1 MVIGGRDKM
10 QELKEEEV
18 KNIIAEFTSV
28 SISRKELIKK
38 CIDKLGL
45 SKKILKDNRP
55 GGDLNKIKCQFGN
68 AVTELL
74 KGGILIQDEEKLRY
88 NGEKTDKK
96 TIIENVKRDIEIEK
110 IIFDLLLKSE
120 YKRKDLLN
128 GVANKLGTDFD
139 KNVIKSI
146 AGRLLNKAVEN
157 NAVVKKDK
165 DTYCLLV
172 EEKPL
177 VETCEEKNARIFA
190 TLSDEELV
198 DKTILM
204 FEKWFGY
211 MGYSVK
217 ESRNTDGPMD
227 GGVDGIIK
235 AVDGLDY
242 SEMILIQV
250 KNLHNTEKNVK
261 LCDVREFC
269 GVFSAKQEATKGIF
283 VTNGKYH
290 RDTIKFA
297 KSFKTKYFV
306 LVDGEQWLKLANEC
320 KFEV

>member
-38 CIDKLGL
+38 CIDKLDL

-68 AVTELL
+68 AVSDLL
-74 KGGILIQDEEKLRY
+74 RSGILIQTEDVLKY
-88 NGEKTDKK
+88 SGEKTDKK
-96 TIIENVKRDIEIEK
+96 TIVENVKRDIEIEK
-110 IIFDLLLKSE
+110 IIFELLAKDE

-128 GVANKLGTDFD
+128 GIVNELKTDTP
-139 KNVIKSI
+139 KNVIKSD
-146 AGRLLNKAVEN
+146 AGRLLDKAVKN
-157 NAVVKKDK
+157 NAVLNNGN
-165 DTYCLLV
+165 TYRLPV
-172 EEKPL
+172 EEKTPA
-177 VETCEEKNARIFA
+177 ETPADKNARIFS

-198 DKTILM
+198 DKTVLM
-204 FEKWFGY
+204 FVKWFEYKGY
-211 MGYSVK
+211 DVA
-217 ESRNTDGPMD
+217 ESQNTDGPKD
-227 GGVDGIIK
+227 GGIDGIIK
-235 AVDGLDY
+235 AVDGLNY
-242 SEMILIQV
+242 SETILIQV
-250 KNLHNTEKNVK
+250 KNLHNAEKNVK
-261 LCDVREFC
+261 LCEVKEFC
-269 GVFSAKQEATKGIF
+269 GVVSAKQEATKGIF

-290 RDTIKFA
+290 NDTIKFA

>member
-38 CIDKLGL
+38 CIDKLDL

-68 AVTELL
+68 AVSDLL
-74 KGGILIQDEEKLRY
+74 RSGILIQTEDVLKY
-88 NGEKTDKK
+88 SGEKTDKK
-96 TIIENVKRDIEIEK
+96 TIVENVKRDIEIEK
-110 IIFDLLLKSE
+110 IIFELLAKDE

-128 GVANKLGTDFD
+128 GIVNELKTDTP
-139 KNVIKSI
+139 KNIIKSD
-146 AGRLLNKAVEN
+146 AGRLLDKAVKN
-157 NAVVKKDK
+157 NAVLNNGN
-165 DTYCLLV
+165 TYRLPV
-172 EEKPL
+172 EEKTPA
-177 VETCEEKNARIFA
+177 ETPADKNVRIFS

-198 DKTILM
+198 DKTVLM
-204 FEKWFGY
+204 FVKWFEYKGY
-211 MGYSVK
+211 DVA
-217 ESRNTDGPMD
+217 ESQNTDGPKD
-227 GGVDGIIK
+227 GGIDGIIK

-320 KFEV
+320 KFEI

>member
-1 MVIGGRDKM
+1 M
-10 QELKEEEV
+10 QELNNEEV

-28 SISRKELIKK
+28 PISRKGLIKK
-38 CIDKLGL
+38 CIDKLDL

-68 AVTELL
+68 AVSDLL
-74 KGGILIQDEEKLRY
+74 RSGILIQTEDVLKY
-88 NGEKTDKK
+88 SGEKTDKK
-96 TIIENVKRDIEIEK
+96 TIVENVKRDIEIEK
-110 IIFDLLLKSE
+110 IIFELLAKDE

-128 GVANKLGTDFD
+128 GIVNELKTDTP
-139 KNVIKSI
+139 KNVIKSD
-146 AGRLLNKAVEN
+146 AGRLLDKAVKN
-157 NAVVKKDK
+157 NAVLNNGN
-165 DTYCLLV
+165 TYRLPV
-172 EEKPL
+172 EEKTPA
-177 VETCEEKNARIFA
+177 ETPADKNARIFA

-204 FEKWFGY
+204 FEKWFEYKGY
-211 MGYSVK
+211 DVA
-217 ESRNTDGPMD
+217 ESQNTDGPKD
-227 GGVDGIIK
+227 GGIDGIIK

-242 SEMILIQV
+242 SETILIQV
-250 KNLHNTEKNVK
+250 KNLHNAEKNVK
-261 LCDVREFC
+261 LCEVKEFC
-269 GVFSAKQEATKGIF
+269 GVVSAKQEATKGIF

-290 RDTIKFA
+290 NDTIKFA

>member
-1 MVIGGRDKM
+1 MVIRGRDKM

-38 CIDKLGL
+38 CIDKLDL

-68 AVTELL
+68 AVSDLL
-74 KGGILIQDEEKLRY
+74 RSGILIQTEDVLKY
-88 NGEKTDKK
+88 SGEKTDKK
-96 TIIENVKRDIEIEK
+96 TIVENVKRDIEIEK
-110 IIFDLLLKSE
+110 IIFELLAKDE

-128 GVANKLGTDFD
+128 GIVNELKTDTP
-139 KNVIKSI
+139 KNVIKSD
-146 AGRLLNKAVEN
+146 AGRLLDKAVKN
-157 NAVVKKDK
+157 NAVLNNGN
-165 DTYCLLV
+165 TYRLPV
-172 EEKPL
+172 EEKTPAESL
-177 VETCEEKNARIFA
+177 EKRNARIFA
-190 TLSDEELV
+190 LLSDEELV

-204 FEKWFGY
+204 LDEWFKYKGY
-211 MGYSVK
+211 DII
-217 ESRNTDGPMD
+217 ESQNTDGPRD
-227 GGVDGIIK
+227 GGIDGIIK

-250 KNLHNTEKNVK
+250 KNLHNAEKNVK
-261 LCDVREFC
+261 LCEVREFC
-269 GVFSAKQEATKGIF
+269 GVISAKHEATKGIF

-290 RDTIKFA
+290 KDTIKFA

-306 LVDGEQWLKLANEC
+306 LIDGEQWLKLANEC
-320 KFEV
+320 KFEI

>member
-38 CIDKLGL
+38 CIDKLDL

-68 AVTELL
+68 AVSDLL
-74 KGGILIQDEEKLRY
+74 RSGILIQTEDVLKY
-88 NGEKTDKK
+88 SGEKTDKK
-96 TIIENVKRDIEIEK
+96 TIVENVKRDIEIEK
-110 IIFDLLLKSE
+110 IIFELLAKDE
-120 YKRKDLLN
+120 YKSKDLLN
-128 GVANKLGTDFD
+128 GIVNELKTDTP
-139 KNVIKSI
+139 KNVIKSD
-146 AGRLLNKAVEN
+146 AGRLLDKAVKN
-157 NAVVKKDK
+157 NAVLNNGN
-165 DTYCLLV
+165 TYRLPV
-172 EEKPL
+172 EEKTPA
-177 VETCEEKNARIFA
+177 ETPADKNARIFS

-198 DKTILM
+198 DKTVLM
-204 FEKWFGY
+204 FVKWFEYKGY
-211 MGYSVK
+211 DVA
-217 ESRNTDGPMD
+217 ESQNTDGPKD
-227 GGVDGIIK
+227 GGIDGIIK
-235 AVDGLDY
+235 AVDGLNY
-242 SEMILIQV
+242 SETILIQV
-250 KNLHNTEKNVK
+250 KNLHNAEKNVK
-261 LCDVREFC
+261 LCEVKEFC
-269 GVFSAKQEATKGIF
+269 GVVSAKQEATKGIF

-290 RDTIKFA
+290 NDTIKFA